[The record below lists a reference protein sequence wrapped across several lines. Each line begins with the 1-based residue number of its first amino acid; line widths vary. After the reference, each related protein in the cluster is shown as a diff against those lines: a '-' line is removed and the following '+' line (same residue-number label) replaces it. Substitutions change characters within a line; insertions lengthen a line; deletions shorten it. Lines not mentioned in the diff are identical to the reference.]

1 MIENKKALNKQLKTF
16 DILKDCQLVSKIA
29 DKIEK
34 NLKYPFPI
42 DLVWPAFLYFW
53 VGQDNV
59 SIEDFDGYLNENR
72 LKEM

>member
-1 MIENKKALNKQLKTF
+1 MIQNKTDLNKQLKTF
-16 DILKDCQLVSKIA
+16 DVLKDCEFVSKIA

-59 SIEDFDGYLNENR
+59 SIEDFNGYLNENR

>member
-1 MIENKKALNKQLKTF
+1 MIENQTDLNKELKTF
-16 DILKDCQLVSKIA
+16 DVLKNCEFVSKIA

-34 NLKYPFPI
+34 NLKCPFPI

>member
-16 DILKDCQLVSKIA
+16 DVLKDCKFVSKIA